1 MYCNKCG
8 NEISEESVFCSKC
21 GNKIEQTNTKNLN
34 NEEQDKIYTQQSEIE
49 KEQKNKTKYS
59 KKKTIIWIICSILLA
74 GILITIYIINDTH
87 QTAEQD
93 QMNELRTNIVKQY
106 NTLGISKTVQDYMNM
121 SKEKLQEELEK
132 ISKQVDEF
140 IELNE
145 KYESIIANVDYIDY
159 KFKLGDMGYQKI
171 DYNTGSAVVVI
182 PKKVVK
188 TDKIFHINT
197 LTDKVDTIWCIVEFS
212 YDYTNG
218 TKLRSGTNTL
228 IGNLKIDVE
237 TENVTVYSPIDFDN
251 GVVTYSD
258 LYMPAENHI
267 IAMKNTAHNYVI
279 YPYKFYTRET
289 VQMLFGNQLPE
300 NDQTNNKT
308 NEDNKNTD
316 ETNLDSNINN
326 TASNSSNPINE
337 ANNYNIAVSEIKKCL
352 KDVNW
357 LKQNIYI
364 TEDEMISDNTNI
376 SDQQINFIVCKSNTK
391 PIIVVETSSDNNL
404 SIKID
409 LVTYENN
416 KVKVERIGEGHNS
429 HVGYYIDANK
439 CVVRTEYMHMG
450 TCETILHS
458 IVDGKINLLGSYG
471 YYEENI
477 SNTDDNLELKY
488 TYYIGFDTNFNNG
501 KEVSEDEYEKY
512 KKNLNEEQYNFVL
525 IATELT
531 SENIDL
537 YINGY

>member
-458 IVDGKINLLGSYG
+458 IVDGKISLLGSYG

>member
-1 MYCNKCG
+1 MYCKKCG
-8 NEISEESVFCSKC
+8 TEILNDSVFCNRC
-21 GNKIEQTNTKNLN
+21 GNKIEQTSTKTLN
-34 NEEQDKIYTQQSEIE
+34 ENNVEQDEICAKE
-49 KEQKNKTKYS
+49 KKQKNKTKS
-59 KKKTIIWIICSILLA
+59 SNKKKTIIWIICSILLT
-74 GILITIYIINDTH
+74 GIFLSIYIINDIH

-93 QMNELRTNIVKQY
+93 QMNELRSNIVKQY

-121 SKEKLQEELEK
+121 SKDELQKELDRV
-132 ISKQVDEF
+132 SKQVEEF
-140 IELNE
+140 IELNT

-171 DYNTGSAVVVI
+171 NNSTGSAVVVI

-212 YDYTNG
+212 YDYTDG
-218 TKLRSGTNTL
+218 IKLRAGTNTL
-228 IGNLKIDVE
+228 VGNLKINVE
-237 TENVTVYSPIDFDN
+237 TENVTVYSPLDFDN

-300 NDQTNNKT
+300 NNQANNKT
-308 NEDNKNTD
+308 NEDNKNID

-337 ANNYNIAVSEIKKCL
+337 TSNYNTALSEIKKCL

-364 TEDEMISDNTNI
+364 TEDEMISNNTDI

-391 PIIVVETSSDNNL
+391 PIIVVKTSSDNNL

-450 TCETILHS
+450 TCKTLLHS
-458 IVDGKINLLGSYG
+458 FVDGKINLLGSYG

-477 SNTDDNLELKY
+477 SNTDDNVESKY
-488 TYYIGFDTNFNNG
+488 TYCIGFDTNFNND
-501 KEVSEDEYEKY
+501 KVISENEYEIY
-512 KKNLNEEQYNFVL
+512 KKNLNEEQYNFVV

>member
-1 MYCNKCG
+1 MYCKKCG
-8 NEISEESVFCSKC
+8 TEILNDSVFCNRC
-21 GNKIEQTNTKNLN
+21 GNKIEQTSTKTLN
-34 NEEQDKIYTQQSEIE
+34 ENNVEQDEICAKE
-49 KEQKNKTKYS
+49 KKQKNKTKS
-59 KKKTIIWIICSILLA
+59 SNKKKTIIWIICSILLT
-74 GILITIYIINDTH
+74 GIFLSIYIINDIH

-93 QMNELRTNIVKQY
+93 QMNELRSNIVKQY

-121 SKEKLQEELEK
+121 SKDELQKELDRV
-132 ISKQVDEF
+132 SKQVEEF
-140 IELNE
+140 IELNT

-171 DYNTGSAVVVI
+171 NNSTGSAVVVI

-212 YDYTNG
+212 YDYTDG
-218 TKLRSGTNTL
+218 IKLRAGTNTL
-228 IGNLKIDVE
+228 VGNLKINVE
-237 TENVTVYSPIDFDN
+237 TENVTVYSPLDFDN

-300 NDQTNNKT
+300 NNQANNKT
-308 NEDNKNTD
+308 NEDNKNID

-337 ANNYNIAVSEIKKCL
+337 TSNYNTALSEIKKCL

-364 TEDEMISDNTNI
+364 TEDEMISNNTDI

-391 PIIVVETSSDNNL
+391 PIIVVKTSSDNNL

-450 TCETILHS
+450 TCKTLLHS

-477 SNTDDNLELKY
+477 SNTDDNVESKY
-488 TYYIGFDTNFNNG
+488 TYCIGFDTNFNND
-501 KEVSEDEYEKY
+501 KVISENEYEIY
-512 KKNLNEEQYNFVL
+512 KKNLNEEQYNFVV